1 MDLKNRADKY
11 IEGLLSDSERI
22 IFENDLKNNL
32 EIREYVQR
40 RKLLDK
46 KLDEYFQGN
55 SKIDRNTKKDIQEYL
70 HHYDTVKSD
79 KEAEFINILDKLSK
93 EKTKTRFISKSF
105 ILNLAATIAL
115 LVIIGI
121 GLSNKFTQSNNKN
134 KYADL
139 FTQYFQPENDFYFPD
154 MDSATIQSKKYPVSE
169 NFNPTQL
176 YNQFNNIVR
185 SGSYND
191 ISLVYISLLLVDKGE
206 EDKALEQ
213 LEDIM
218 LNAGPSVS
226 DISRWYYSLLNL
238 KIGKKNT
245 SLNNLHIICSGSSE
259 YSERAC
265 SLIKDISEN

>member
-11 IEGLLSDSERI
+11 LEGLLSDSEKV

-40 RKLLDK
+40 RKLLDE

-55 SKIDRNTKKDIQEYL
+55 TRIDRKTKQDILKYL
-70 HHYDTVKSD
+70 QHYDNIKSD
-79 KEAEFINILDKLSK
+79 KESKYIDILDKLSK

-105 ILNLAATIAL
+105 MFNLAATIAL

-121 GLSNKFTQSNNKN
+121 GISSKFMQFNNKN

-139 FTQYFQPENDFYFPD
+139 FTQYFQPENDFYFPG
-154 MDSATIQSKKYPVSE
+154 MDSANIQDTKYPVSE

-176 YNQFNNIVR
+176 YDQFNNIVR

-218 LNAGPSVS
+218 LNAGPTVS

-238 KIGKKNT
+238 KMGKKNI
-245 SLNNLHIICSGSSE
+245 SLNNLRIICSGSNE